1 LIAAPATANR
11 LYTRAIVAVFL
22 ACTGCGSE
30 VAVEKTAPTDT
41 NPIVVYSTIAERIVN
56 PVLNAYTAES
66 GAEVLLVVGEF
77 RDLQEK
83 ERRRGREPVAD
94 LFIADNLFDLWQAA
108 EQNVFRPTR
117 SDVIARRVP
126 AQLRDPEHRWVSFA
140 SRARTI
146 VHNPELTAAGER
158 ESIVDYASL
167 ADGVW
172 HERLC
177 LSSSTVAENGSL
189 IAMLINDSGARN
201 AELVV
206 RGWRANLAAPVFI
219 DDTQLLQAIAAG
231 QCAVG
236 IADSSEIARLLRTS
250 SDTNIVPHR
259 FPDGGVLHLNA
270 SGGGVTR
277 HAQNP
282 KSAVALLEWLTSD
295 AANTLFATLTLGFP
309 VNPEAT
315 TDAALAPWAG
325 FEPNPVNIASLGYLQ
340 EDAIKLA
347 ERARYP

>member
-1 LIAAPATANR
+1 MIADPAIANR
-11 LYTRAIVAVFL
+11 LYTRVVAAVFI
-22 ACTGCGSE
+22 ACAGCGSE
-30 VAVEKTAPTDT
+30 VAVEETAPADS
-41 NPIVVYSTIAERIVN
+41 NPIVVYSTIAERIVD
-56 PVLNAYTAES
+56 PVLGTYTAES
-66 GAEVLLVVGEF
+66 GTEILLVVGEF

-83 ERRRGREPVAD
+83 ERRPVTD
-94 LFIADNLFDLWQAA
+94 LFIADNIADLWQAA
-108 EQNVFRPTR
+108 EQDVFRPTR
-117 SDVIARRVP
+117 SEVITRRIP
-126 AQLRDPEHRWVSFA
+126 AQLRDPEHLWVSFA

-146 VHNPELTAAGER
+146 VYNPELTSAGER
-158 ESIVDYASL
+158 ESLVDYASL
-167 ADGVW
+167 ADEIW

-189 IAMLINDSGARN
+189 IAMLINDSGARD

-206 RGWRANLAAPVFI
+206 RGWRANLATPVFI

-231 QCAVG
+231 QCVVG
-236 IADSSEIARLLRTS
+236 IADSSEIARLLRTN
-250 SDTNIVPHR
+250 SDANIAPHR
-259 FPDGGVLHLNA
+259 FPDSGVLHINV

-282 KSAVALLEWLTSD
+282 ESAVALLEWLTSD

-309 VNPEAT
+309 ANPESAA
-315 TDAALAPWAG
+315 DASLAEWSG
-325 FEPNPVNIASLGYLQ
+325 FEPNPVNVASLGYLQ